1 MRRRVSIFY
10 STTFAKKKS
19 TQTKHVF
26 KILEIIT
33 SLRNTHTLHQCVEGS
48 TLNERQVFF
57 ICQSG
62 IINNNNNK
70 YVTRGQVM
78 MTRCREKR
86 EIYIFNCFRPN
97 FIIFIFFYII
107 IYYIKI
113 IF

>member
-70 YVTRGQVM
+70 YVCHPGTGDDDDALSRKEGNLH
-78 MTRCREKR
+78 
-86 EIYIFNCFRPN
+86 I
-97 FIIFIFFYII
+97 
-107 IYYIKI
+107 
-113 IF
+113 